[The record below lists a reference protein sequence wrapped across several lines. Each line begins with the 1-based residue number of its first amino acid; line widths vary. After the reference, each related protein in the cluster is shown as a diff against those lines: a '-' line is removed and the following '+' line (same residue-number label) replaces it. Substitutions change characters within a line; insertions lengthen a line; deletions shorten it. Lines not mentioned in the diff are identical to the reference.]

1 MPITRPGSLFAIL
14 DRDGTINAN
23 IPYLGNPDELA
34 LLPGTVRGL
43 RRLAEAGFRLIIA
56 PLQQKASFL
65 PRLPKWSSARI
76 WPQQLEFGP
85 NNWPQ
90 Q

>member
-1 MPITRPGSLFAIL
+1 MSASDQSGLHKSPSGPNGSTAKASAVS
-14 DRDGTINAN
+14 G
-23 IPYLGNPDELA
+23 
-34 LLPGTVRGL
+34 LL
-43 RRLAEAGFRLIIA
+43 RLAEAGFRLIIA

-76 WPQQLEFGP
+76 WPQQLEFGS

-90 Q
+90 QEESGLCAGI